1 MPARA
6 RLRLVLFACLTMVLG
21 LGSRRYA
28 AALPSFVARYAGDV
42 LWASLV
48 YWLLAWIRPRAS
60 RTMLAMAALFVAFAV
75 EVSQLFHAPWIDGL
89 RASRSGALVLGQG
102 FLWTDL
108 ACYGVGVLIAAMLD
122 PVARG
127 RPSREP

>member
-1 MPARA
+1 
-6 RLRLVLFACLTMVLG
+6 MVLG

-89 RASRSGALVLGQG
+89 RASRPGALVLGQG